1 MSITKTEALVL
12 KSIKFGDTSRI
23 ATLYTQNYGKI
34 KVIAKGIRKPKNRLA
49 GALQTFSH
57 IQIVFYKKQTT
68 EIYLLSQSE
77 ILHSNQSLTRDLNR
91 YVFASA
97 AMELLDRLISG
108 EEAHPEIFELAL
120 ETLNFMESCSQKSLE
135 KSFWA
140 FALRLADLLGYK
152 PKLNRCVVCGNP
164 IPEGPVLFSPDK
176 GGIVCKKCARANLAY
191 LRLSQQSITCAL
203 KLQSIKTEELDTYN
217 IPKECLKEISNL
229 VLNLLDFHAGK
240 GKDLKSL
247 EFLNLKNGVESK

>member
-23 ATLYTQNYGKI
+23 ATLYTRDYGKI
-34 KVIAKGIRKPKNRLA
+34 KVIAKGIRKPKSRLA

-57 IQIVFYKKQTT
+57 IHIVFYQKQTT
-68 EIYLLSQSE
+68 EVYLLSQSE
-77 ILHSNQSLTRDLNR
+77 ILHSYQSLTRDLNR
-91 YVFASA
+91 YIFASA

-120 ETLNFMESCSQKSLE
+120 GTLTFMERCPQKSLG

-140 FALRLADLLGYK
+140 FALKLADLLGYK

-164 IPEGPVLFSPDK
+164 VLEVSVMFSPDK
-176 GGIVCKKCARANLAY
+176 GGIVCKKCARPSLAY
-191 LRLSQQSITCAL
+191 IRLSHQTVSCAL

-217 IPKECLKEISNL
+217 IPRECLKEISNL